1 MPRGSD
7 PLPTALDILGDPYS
21 RLGELVMAESALE
34 KSIWIDP
41 YFTGPYILLGRV
53 ELRKGDPSLAARFL
67 EQAIKMDPNNY
78 SAHYLLGEAYQQL
91 GHKEQASHEFELTR
105 SLHAEK
111 DRK

>member
-67 EQAIKMDPNNY
+67 E
-78 SAHYLLGEAYQQL
+78 
-91 GHKEQASHEFELTR
+91 
-105 SLHAEK
+105 
-111 DRK
+111 